1 MADLTLAHLPDR
13 ATLRVAGPEARPFL
27 QGLISNDVD
36 LLAPGRPL
44 YAALL
49 TPQGRYLFDFILV
62 DEGGDAIL
70 LDTERERA
78 AELRQRLMMYRLRS
92 KVTIEEPNPPLTVLA
107 LFGPG
112 ASIVEPGPL
121 AFPDPRLDELGWRVL
136 VPENEVDDFAR
147 RLQLDLSTPKGYD
160 RHRLLLGVP
169 DGSRDLVPQ
178 KALLLESGF
187 EELHGVSFDK
197 GCFVGQELTART
209 KHRGLVKRRLFPMRV
224 EGPLPEPGTTVALGE
239 REAGEMRSGLDGRAL
254 ALLRLDAAQAAL
266 RGEVELTAK
275 GSRVLPEIPD
285 WMRHAAFSSPS

>member
-92 KVTIEEPNPPLTVLA
+92 KVTIEEPEPALVVLA

-112 ASIVEPGPL
+112 ASVASAGPL
-121 AFPDPRLDELGWRVL
+121 AFVDPRLEELGWRII
-136 VPENEVDDFAR
+136 VPEHEIDNLAR
-147 RLQLDLSTPKGYD
+147 RLQLEPAKPEIYD
-160 RHRLLLGVP
+160 RHRLRLGVP

-187 EELHGVSFDK
+187 EELHGVSFEK
-197 GCFVGQELTART
+197 GCFVGQELTARS
-209 KHRGLVKRRLFPMRV
+209 KHRGLVKKRLFPVRV
-224 EGPLPEPGTTVALGE
+224 EGPLPEPGTIILNGGKEVGE
-239 REAGEMRSGLDGRAL
+239 LRSGLENRAL
-254 ALLRLDAAQAAL
+254 ALLRLEAASAAL
-266 RGEVELTAK
+266 SGHAGLLAS
-275 GSRVLPEIPD
+275 GSSIVPEPPSWMQLPV
-285 WMRHAAFSSPS
+285 SS

>member
-1 MADLTLAHLPDR
+1 M
-13 ATLRVAGPEARPFL
+13 
-27 QGLISNDVD
+27 
-36 LLAPGRPL
+36 
-44 YAALL
+44 
-49 TPQGRYLFDFILV
+49 
-62 DEGGDAIL
+62 
-70 LDTERERA
+70 
-78 AELRQRLMMYRLRS
+78 
-92 KVTIEEPNPPLTVLA
+92 
-107 LFGPG
+107 
-112 ASIVEPGPL
+112 
-121 AFPDPRLDELGWRVL
+121 
-136 VPENEVDDFAR
+136 DDFAR

-224 EGPLPEPGTTVALGE
+224 EGPLPEPGTIVTLGN